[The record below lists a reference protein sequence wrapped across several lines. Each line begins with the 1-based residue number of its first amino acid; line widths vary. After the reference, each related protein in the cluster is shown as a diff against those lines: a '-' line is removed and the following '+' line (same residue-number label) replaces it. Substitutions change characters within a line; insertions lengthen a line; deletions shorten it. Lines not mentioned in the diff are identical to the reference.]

1 VESSVSAIGPHG
13 GGHGIQGTLTVLEE
27 IRTDVLNGVFSP
39 REHLVEADLAD
50 RYAAPRAA
58 VREALIA
65 LTAEGLIDRRPH
77 RGARVR
83 SLSIE
88 EAIEIAE
95 TRVELEALCARHAA
109 TAATAEERA
118 GLLARIGTMRL
129 SVAAADHAA
138 YREASIAL
146 HEAIAA
152 AARQATARRLL
163 GEIRNHNLHRH
174 FPQAFPQG
182 GTGASLP
189 DHEDIVI
196 AIVAGDPAAAEQA
209 MRSHVARVAGFLHA
223 HRGRLASVDAL
234 PVAN

>member
-1 VESSVSAIGPHG
+1 
-13 GGHGIQGTLTVLEE
+13 VLEE
-27 IRTDVLNGVFSP
+27 IRADVLSGVFSP
-39 REHLVEADLAD
+39 REHLVEADLAE

-88 EAIEIAE
+88 EAIEMAE

-118 GLLARIGTMRL
+118 GLLARLDALRQ
-129 SVAAADHAA
+129 SAAAGDHAA
-138 YREASIAL
+138 YREASTAL
-146 HEAIAA
+146 HETIAA
-152 AARQATARRLL
+152 SARQATALRLL
-163 GEIRNHNLHRH
+163 GEIRNHNPYRH
-174 FPQAFPQG
+174 FPQAFPQVG
-182 GTGASLP
+182 PGTSLS
-189 DHEDIVI
+189 DHEDIVMAI
-196 AIVAGDPAAAEQA
+196 AAGDPAVAEQA
-209 MRSHVARVAGFLHA
+209 MRRHVARVADFLRE
-223 HRGRLASVDAL
+223 HRRRLESVDAL